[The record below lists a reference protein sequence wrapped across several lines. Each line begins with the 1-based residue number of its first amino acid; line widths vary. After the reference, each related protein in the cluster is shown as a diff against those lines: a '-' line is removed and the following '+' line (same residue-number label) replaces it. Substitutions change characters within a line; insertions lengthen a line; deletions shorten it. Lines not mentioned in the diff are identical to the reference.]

1 MSQKVEKVQKG
12 AEGSAKEIIKST
24 IQNVDFLTREGGGHI
39 LIFSPNVNADFKCF
53 SWTKN
58 KWFLKWF
65 LGNFMKTVCHQRV
78 SSIKFLQ
85 SKVVFHQRVFSI
97 KGPSPPKV
105 PQTIK
110 DCVPSNIKEWFP
122 SKFLFHERLSIIKG
136 CSPSKVLQTLSYS
149 LIRSHLK
156 VPPQCFPWGRR
167 GWGWEVQLEVS
178 QSNQLKWSWLDWN
191 WDFKINLSVML
202 HMPTCVWL
210 LSAKCVTS

>member
-1 MSQKVEKVQKG
+1 MIFRQLYENCLPSKG
-12 AEGSAKEIIKST
+12 VFHQISSIKGCLSSKGILHQRSFSAKGST
-24 IQNVDFLTREGGGHI
+24 NHQRLCSIQ
-39 LIFSPNVNADFKCF
+39 
-53 SWTKN
+53 
-58 KWFLKWF
+58 
-65 LGNFMKTVCHQRV
+65 HQRV
-78 SSIKFLQ
+78 ISIKVFL
-85 SKVVFHQRVFSI
+85 
-97 KGPSPPKV
+97 P
-105 PQTIK
+105 
-110 DCVPSNIKEWFP
+110 W
-122 SKFLFHERLSIIKG
+122 RLSIIKG

-191 WDFKINLSVML
+191 WAFKINLSVML